1 LKYLSLLA
9 KLTIFRLSIRALLS
23 SALLISTLL
32 SSALLSSSA
41 YASEGQHGIQVGHS
55 QQRQGFTFEDQ
66 SLAIAVG
73 SNTLQYQY
81 SQSDWLIGFA
91 LSRADG
97 EKTAAGDRA
106 YQFDFD
112 SRTTSVFAEMSLD
125 DFWLG
130 MGFSQGIDDSQYR
143 INRSIVSGE
152 VNDQSDFDNVSI
164 DVGYGQ
170 FLASSYWS
178 VSTSLTQQWL
188 DTKKTLKLSRT
199 EKPLLNQQSNATE
212 QALFAGLNARYEYY
226 FTLSDRYELALSGA
240 LNHQF
245 TVSGDGRI
253 QLNQQRQGPRGVQK
267 SQRSEELTS
276 SVSATTALSARV
288 SLLYS
293 RYSLSAEMD
302 QLTDQSAADAYYGIG
317 LGVSF

>member
-1 LKYLSLLA
+1 LKYLSSLA
-9 KLTIFRLSIRALLS
+9 KFSIFRLAIRT
-23 SALLISTLL
+23 LLI
-32 SSALLSSSA
+32 SALLSNSA
-41 YASEGQHGIQVGHS
+41 FASESQHGVQVGHS

-66 SLAIAVG
+66 RLAIAVG
-73 SNTLQYQY
+73 SNTVQYQY
-81 SQSDWLIGFA
+81 SQSTWLIGFA

-97 EKTAAGDRA
+97 EKTAAGNRA
-106 YQFDFD
+106 YQFDFN

-125 DFWLG
+125 NFWLG
-130 MGFSQGIDDSQYR
+130 MGFSQGLDDSQYR
-143 INRSIVSGE
+143 INRSAARGE
-152 VNDQSDFDNVSI
+152 IYDQSDFNNMSI

-178 VSTSLTQQWL
+178 VSTNLTQQWL
-188 DTKKTLKLSRT
+188 NTKKTLKVGRT
-199 EKPLLNQQSNATE
+199 EKPLQNQQSQATE

-245 TVSGDGRI
+245 TLRGDGRI
-253 QLNQQRQGPRGVQK
+253 QFNR
-267 SQRSEELTS
+267 QRSKELTS
-276 SVSATTALSARV
+276 SVSATTGLSARV

-293 RYSLSAEMD
+293 RYSLSAERE

>member
-1 LKYLSLLA
+1 MKYLSSLKRFSIFKLA
-9 KLTIFRLSIRALLS
+9 IRALL
-23 SALLISTLL
+23 I
-32 SSALLSSSA
+32 SALLSSSA

-73 SNTLQYQY
+73 SNTVQYQY
-81 SQSDWLIGFA
+81 SQSHWLIGFA

-97 EKTAAGDRA
+97 DKTAAGDRA

-112 SRTTSVFAEMSLD
+112 SRTNSVFAEMSLD
-125 DFWLG
+125 NFWLG
-130 MGFSQGIDDSQYR
+130 MGFSQGLDDSQYR
-143 INRSIVSGE
+143 INRSAVNGE
-152 VNDQSDFDNVSI
+152 VYDQSDFNNVSI

-212 QALFAGLNARYEYY
+212 QALFAALNARYEYY

-245 TVSGDGRI
+245 TLRGDGRI
-253 QLNQQRQGPRGVQK
+253 QFNR
-267 SQRSEELTS
+267 QRSKELTS

-293 RYSLSAEMD
+293 RYSLSAERD

>member
-1 LKYLSLLA
+1 LKYLSSLA
-9 KLTIFRLSIRALLS
+9 KFSIFRLAIRT
-23 SALLISTLL
+23 LLI
-32 SSALLSSSA
+32 SALLSNSA
-41 YASEGQHGIQVGHS
+41 YASESQHGVQVGHS

-66 SLAIAVG
+66 RLAVAVG
-73 SNTLQYQY
+73 SNTVQYQY
-81 SQSDWLIGFA
+81 SQSTWLIGFA

-97 EKTAAGDRA
+97 EKTAAGNRA

-130 MGFSQGIDDSQYR
+130 MGFSQGLDDSQYR
-143 INRSIVSGE
+143 INRSAARGE
-152 VNDQSDFDNVSI
+152 IYDQSDFNNVSI

-188 DTKKTLKLSRT
+188 ATKKTLTLSRT
-199 EKPLLNQQSNATE
+199 EKPLQNQQSQATE

-245 TVSGDGRI
+245 TLRGDGRI
-253 QLNQQRQGPRGVQK
+253 QFNR
-267 SQRSEELTS
+267 QRSKELTS
-276 SVSATTALSARV
+276 SVSATTGLSARV

-293 RYSLSAEMD
+293 RYSLSAERE

>member
-1 LKYLSLLA
+1 LKYLSSL
-9 KLTIFRLSIRALLS
+9 KRFSIFRLVIRALLM
-23 SALLISTLL
+23 
-32 SSALLSSSA
+32 SALLSSSA

-73 SNTLQYQY
+73 SNTVQYQY
-81 SQSDWLIGFA
+81 SQSNWLIGFA

-97 EKTAAGDRA
+97 EKTAAGNRA
-106 YQFDFD
+106 YQFNFD
-112 SRTTSVFAEMSLD
+112 SRTSSVFAEMSLD

-130 MGFSQGIDDSQYR
+130 MGFSQGLDDSQYR
-143 INRSIVSGE
+143 INRSAANGE
-152 VNDQSDFDNVSI
+152 VYDQSDFNNVSI

-212 QALFAGLNARYEYY
+212 QALFAGLNACYEYY

-245 TVSGDGRI
+245 TLRGDGRI
-253 QLNQQRQGPRGVQK
+253 QFNR
-267 SQRSEELTS
+267 QRSEELTAS
-276 SVSATTALSARV
+276 ASATTGLSARV

-293 RYSLSAEMD
+293 RYSLSAERD
-302 QLTDQSAADAYYGIG
+302 QLTDQSAAEAYYGIG

>member
-1 LKYLSLLA
+1 LKYLSSLA
-9 KLTIFRLSIRALLS
+9 KFSIFRLAIRALV
-23 SALLISTLL
+23 I
-32 SSALLSSSA
+32 SALLSNSA
-41 YASEGQHGIQVGHS
+41 YASESQHGVQVGHS

-66 SLAIAVG
+66 RLAIAVG
-73 SNTLQYQY
+73 SNTVQYQY
-81 SQSDWLIGFA
+81 SQSTWLIGFA

-97 EKTAAGDRA
+97 EKTAAGNRA
-106 YQFDFD
+106 YQFDFN

-125 DFWLG
+125 NFWLG
-130 MGFSQGIDDSQYR
+130 MGFSQGLDDSQYR
-143 INRSIVSGE
+143 INRSAARGE
-152 VNDQSDFDNVSI
+152 IYDQSDFNNMSI

-188 DTKKTLKLSRT
+188 NTKKTLKVGRT
-199 EKPLLNQQSNATE
+199 EKPLQNQQSHATE

-245 TVSGDGRI
+245 TLRGDGRI
-253 QLNQQRQGPRGVQK
+253 QFNR
-267 SQRSEELTS
+267 QRSKELTS
-276 SVSATTALSARV
+276 SVSATTGLSARV

-293 RYSLSAEMD
+293 RYSLSAERE

>member
-1 LKYLSLLA
+1 LKYLSSLKRFSIFKLA
-9 KLTIFRLSIRALLS
+9 IRALL
-23 SALLISTLL
+23 I
-32 SSALLSSSA
+32 SALLSSSA

-73 SNTLQYQY
+73 SNTVQYQY
-81 SQSDWLIGFA
+81 SQSHWLIGFA

-97 EKTAAGDRA
+97 DKTAAGDRA

-112 SRTTSVFAEMSLD
+112 SRTNSVFAEMSLD
-125 DFWLG
+125 NFWLG
-130 MGFSQGIDDSQYR
+130 MGFSQGLDDSQYR
-143 INRSIVSGE
+143 INRSAVNGE
-152 VNDQSDFDNVSI
+152 VYDQSDFNNVSI

-212 QALFAGLNARYEYY
+212 QALFAALNARYEYY

-245 TVSGDGRI
+245 TLRGDGRI
-253 QLNQQRQGPRGVQK
+253 QFNR
-267 SQRSEELTS
+267 QRSKELTS

-293 RYSLSAEMD
+293 RYSLSAERD